1 MMLESDQ
8 ILKVSFFKTVDKLMT
23 LFVLFKDVTSDFLL
37 FLQ

>member
-8 ILKVSFFKTVDKLMT
+8 ILKVSFFKTVDKLMI
-23 LFVLFKDVTSDFLL
+23 LFVLFKDVTSDSLF